1 MKRTIFVACA
11 IFITTNI
18 FSQSI
23 QQIDSLNIARV
34 NYILE
39 HKACY
44 LGGSLEELLY
54 TLNLDVGFG
63 IPDNMGPKSRG
74 QVYYQSMI
82 LYLPWKSGVPLRS
95 FKVTIAN
102 KVQVGVFEYHHT
114 PYDEWD
120 VKMRKLLGKE
130 IVTAISK

>member
-63 IPDNMGPKSRG
+63 IPVNMGPKSRG

-82 LYLPWKSGVPLRS
+82 LYLPWKS
-95 FKVTIAN
+95 
-102 KVQVGVFEYHHT
+102 
-114 PYDEWD
+114 
-120 VKMRKLLGKE
+120 
-130 IVTAISK
+130 

>member
-1 MKRTIFVACA
+1 MKRTIFVAYA

-23 QQIDSLNIARV
+23 QQIDSLNIAR
-34 NYILE
+34 
-39 HKACY
+39 
-44 LGGSLEELLY
+44 ELLY

>member
-1 MKRTIFVACA
+1 MRRTIFVAYA

>member
-1 MKRTIFVACA
+1 MKRTIFVAFA

-44 LGGSLEELLY
+44 LGGTLEELLSA
-54 TLNLDVGFG
+54 LNLDVGFSS
-63 IPDNMGPKSRG
+63 PDNMGPKSRG
-74 QVYYQSMI
+74 QGYYQS
-82 LYLPWKSGVPLRS
+82 LTVFLPWKSGVSLKS

-114 PYDEWD
+114 PYEEWD
-120 VKMRKLLGKE
+120 IKIRKLLGKE
-130 IVTAISK
+130 IVTVISK